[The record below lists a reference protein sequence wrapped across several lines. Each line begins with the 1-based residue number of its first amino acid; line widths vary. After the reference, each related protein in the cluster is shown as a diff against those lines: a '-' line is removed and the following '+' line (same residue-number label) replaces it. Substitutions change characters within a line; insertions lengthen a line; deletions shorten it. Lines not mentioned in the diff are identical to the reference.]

1 MFPSQFHTPSA
12 ERSAIAGAFAALDG
26 QDQVILWYASVERL
40 PLSDA
45 AQQVGVPLEVMR
57 QCVVHARAAFRSAWV
72 ELHCANTRIEPSCS
86 HATHQIQLANA
97 GLLTKSEQD
106 GLDSHL
112 VQCLR
117 CAILMDEVEH
127 LDEHLTDLLPPLLYG
142 PSAAAITGQTT
153 TRQTTTKSPTT
164 KPTATRALC
173 P

>member
-26 QDQVILWYASVERL
+26 QDQVVLWYASVERL
-40 PLSDA
+40 PLSAA
-45 AQQVGVPLEVMR
+45 AQQAGVPLEVMR
-57 QCVVHARAAFRSAWV
+57 QCVVQARAAFRSAWV
-72 ELHCANTRIEPSCS
+72 ELHYASTRVEPSCS
-86 HATHQIQLANA
+86 HAAHQIQLANA
-97 GLLTKSEQD
+97 GLLTKFEQD

-142 PSAAAITGQTT
+142 PSAAAITKPTT
-153 TRQTTTKSPTT
+153 TRSTTAKSPTT
-164 KPTATRALC
+164 KPPATRALC